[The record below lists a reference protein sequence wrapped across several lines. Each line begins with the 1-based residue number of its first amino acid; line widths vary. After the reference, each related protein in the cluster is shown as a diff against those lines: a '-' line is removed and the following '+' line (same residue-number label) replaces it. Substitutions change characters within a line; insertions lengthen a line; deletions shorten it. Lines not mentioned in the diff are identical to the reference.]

1 MRPVTASCT
10 IDAPREQVFEYLS
23 DLANHVEFSDHYLK
37 DFRLERLDSCGV
49 GAAAS
54 FRIAFPLTAL
64 WAEVVVTGVE
74 RPYRI
79 VLEGGA
85 GRLFR
90 VKTRS
95 TYTLNLHDHDMTR
108 VEYTF
113 SSTPATLTDAAREA
127 LGGRA
132 WLVYQSRKA
141 LRRLKHVL
149 EQGDPSAHAVRVAA
163 G

>member
-23 DLANHVEFSDHYLK
+23 DLANHVEFTDHYLK
-37 DFRLERLDSCGV
+37 DFRLERVESRGL

-54 FRIAFPLTAL
+54 FRVAFPLTSL
-64 WAEVVVTGVE
+64 WAEVVVTE
-74 RPYRI
+74 LQRPYRI
-79 VLEGGA
+79 VLEGGT

-90 VKTRS
+90 IKTNA
-95 TYTLNLHDHDMTR
+95 TYSLNLHDQDMTR
-108 VEYTF
+108 VEYVF
-113 SSTPATLTDAAREA
+113 STAPATRIDAVREV

-132 WLVYQSRKA
+132 WLAYQSRRA
-141 LRRLKHVL
+141 LRRLKLML
-149 EQGDPSAHAVRVAA
+149 EQGDPSARAVRVAA

>member
-23 DLANHVEFSDHYLK
+23 DLANHVEFTDHYLK
-37 DFRLERLDSCGV
+37 DFRLERLESSGV
-49 GAAAS
+49 GAAAT
-54 FRIAFPLTAL
+54 FRIAFPLTSM
-64 WAEVVVTGVE
+64 WAEVVVTDAE
-74 RPYRI
+74 YPHRI

-85 GRLFR
+85 GRLYR
-90 VKTRS
+90 IKIKG
-95 TYTLNLHDHDMTR
+95 TYTLSLHDQDMTR
-108 VEYTF
+108 VEYSF
-113 SSTPATLTDAAREA
+113 SSVPATRADAAREA

-132 WLVYQSRKA
+132 WLARQTRRA

-149 EQGDPSAHAVRVAA
+149 EQGEPSAHAVRVAA